1 MKPANQ
7 QEKLCLFASAIV
19 DIACAQSNE
28 GWTRKELDVQVEYVV
43 LHWDG
48 ARTSGW
54 PGTKRSV
61 FRGCAAAVEQSMG
74 WPKQTGKPYNMLL
87 F

>member
-1 MKPANQ
+1 MIMKPANQ

-19 DIACAQSNE
+19 DIACAQSN
-28 GWTRKELDVQVEYVV
+28 
-43 LHWDG
+43 